1 MAPAADPLFDLL
13 KPDRLPAVVDIGA
26 NPIDG
31 DPPYLPLLKKSLC
44 RVTGFEPQPAAL
56 AALNAKKSELETYLP
71 YAIGDGTEGTLRI
84 CAAPGMTSL
93 FVPDPVALKHFGGFS
108 KWGEVIGESRIATRR
123 LDDIAEIDAVD
134 FLKIDVQGSE
144 LAVFR
149 SGRDKLTRAVAV
161 QTEVSFLPLYVGQ
174 PVFGDVDLEL
184 RGLGFVPH
192 AFAAV
197 KNSLIAPM
205 MNPADPYSSLNQLL
219 EADIVYVRDFM
230 RPDLM
235 QSEQLKHLALIA
247 HHCYRSYDLALNC
260 VHHLAIRGA
269 IAADAQT
276 RYLGLMQ
283 SGR

>member
-13 KPDRLPAVVDIGA
+13 KPERLPAVVDIGA

-31 DPPYLPLLKKSLC
+31 EPPYLPLLKKSLC
-44 RVTGFEPQPAAL
+44 RVVGFEPQPAAL
-56 AALNAKKSELETYLP
+56 AALNAKKSQLETYLP
-71 YAIGDGTEGTLRI
+71 YAVGDGTEGTLRI
-84 CAAPGMTSL
+84 CRSPGMTSL
-93 FVPDPVALKHFGGFS
+93 FAPDSIALKHFGGFS
-108 KWGEVIGESRIATRR
+108 TWGEVLSESRIATRR

-149 SGRDKLTRAVAV
+149 NGRNKLARAVAI

-174 PVFGDVDLEL
+174 PVFGDIDIEL

-192 AFAAV
+192 AFAAIR
-197 KNSLIAPM
+197 NSLIAPM
-205 MNPADPYSSLNQLL
+205 TNPENPHSSLNQLL

-235 QSEQLKHLALIA
+235 QSEQLKNLTLIA

-269 IAADAQT
+269 IAEDAQT